1 MKDIQQILKDN
12 RLSVTDTRTI
22 ILKLFLKSKGALS
35 HAAIEKSTKAQ
46 LDRVTI
52 YRTLQSFLEKG
63 IIHTI
68 PTDDN
73 SIQYALCKGDCKEG
87 EHNDNHIHFI
97 CKECD
102 TTYCLDHTA
111 IPTINLPKGFK
122 SEDVEIVV
130 KGICEHCN
138 D

>member
-1 MKDIQQILKDN
+1 METIQQLLKTSKLSITET
-12 RLSVTDTRTI
+12 RLA
-22 ILKLFLKSKGALS
+22 ILKLFLQSPGALS
-35 HAAIEKSTKAQ
+35 HAAIEKATKAQ
-46 LDRVTI
+46 FDRVTI

-73 SIQYALCKGDCKEG
+73 SIQYALCKGECSEG
-87 EHNDNHIHFI
+87 HHHDNHVHFI
-97 CKECD
+97 CKACG
-102 TTYCLDHTA
+102 TTFCLDHIE

-122 SEDVEIVV
+122 GDDFEVVV
-130 KGICEHCN
+130 KGTCETCN